1 MRVMGGVP
9 RRWWL
14 RPIGWNTNPTDRHM
28 SNLYLESMANMAETI
43 AQFER
48 EGIFPASMRLTVTRL
63 RQTAPQMVPPSAKGG
78 GVMSPQCEPHHQA
91 NIILAQG
98 AHSPI
103 DAAAAVTTLRAL
115 RWTATETLIAPTS
128 VPHQGAY
135 QAFETL
141 EGSRL
146 GDVLDNWISA
156 MGEPGMRAAMASVA
170 GHEWTMTLCLDGPYA
185 TFSQRARSEIQ
196 IATFGD
202 RSFTGRAQRLIA
214 MPFRVFVV
222 AGELWQDTLERR
234 GHIFSSQTST
244 PVPRQR
250 DRRRLSSSNKPNF
263 RASTPRSLA
272 LGDSFSN

>member
-1 MRVMGGVP
+1 
-9 RRWWL
+9 
-14 RPIGWNTNPTDRHM
+14 
-28 SNLYLESMANMAETI
+28 MANMAETI
-43 AQFER
+43 ARFER

-78 GVMSPQCEPHHQA
+78 GVMSPQCEPHHQT

-98 AHSPI
+98 AYSPI
-103 DAAAAVTTLRAL
+103 DAAKAVTTLRAL

-141 EGSRL
+141 EGFRL

-170 GHEWTMTLCLDGPYA
+170 GHEWTMTLCLDGPNA
-185 TFSQRARSEIQ
+185 TFSQRARNEIQ

-234 GHIFSSQTST
+234 GHIFSSQNVNAGPAPTGPASPVVQQQAELQSLNTSELSAG
-244 PVPRQR
+244 RFLGRGNQR
-250 DRRRLSSSNKPNF
+250 C
-263 RASTPRSLA
+263 AA
-272 LGDSFSN
+272 